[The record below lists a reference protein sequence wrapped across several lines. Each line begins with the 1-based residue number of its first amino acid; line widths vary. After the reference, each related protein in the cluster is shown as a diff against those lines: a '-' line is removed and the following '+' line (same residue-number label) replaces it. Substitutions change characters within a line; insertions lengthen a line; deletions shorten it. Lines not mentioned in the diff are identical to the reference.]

1 MIIMK
6 KLFNIIKIIH
16 RLVYCLLLPVGFF
29 LLVLSHILYYCI
41 IIFVPLI
48 TYIFKGDFNT
58 KCIHNLEDDDNMI
71 DRIFSKINNFIYP
84 NYK

>member
-1 MIIMK
+1 MMV

-41 IIFVPLI
+41 MIFVPI
-48 TYIFKGDFNT
+48 IIYIIKGDFNT
-58 KCIHNLEDDDNMI
+58 ECIQDIEDDENHI
-71 DRIFSKINNFIYP
+71 VNKIFTKINNFIYP
-84 NYK
+84 KYK